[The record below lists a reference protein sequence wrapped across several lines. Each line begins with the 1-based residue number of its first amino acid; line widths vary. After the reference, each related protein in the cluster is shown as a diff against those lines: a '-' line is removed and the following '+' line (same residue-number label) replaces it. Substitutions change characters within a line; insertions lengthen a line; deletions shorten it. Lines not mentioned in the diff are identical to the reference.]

1 MTAPGSPL
9 VITALELLAST
20 IAFMV
25 FAPPAVDGERA
36 RFGTRVTSWTDSQVA
51 SAASHKGMS
60 TTYPLCLVQM
70 ELAAQLEACRAV
82 LTPDWA
88 PRDMNVEADD
98 LTNEDFS
105 KFTPGLRIHVD
116 MDTLPWLV
124 FPSLVREAREFY
136 AGVVADPARP
146 QGPARVWPG
155 ARPRARGK
163 RLRDTDP
170 W

>member
-1 MTAPGSPL
+1 
-9 VITALELLAST
+9 
-20 IAFMV
+20 
-25 FAPPAVDGERA
+25 
-36 RFGTRVTSWTDSQVA
+36 
-51 SAASHKGMS
+51 
-60 TTYPLCLVQM
+60 M
-70 ELAAQLEACRAV
+70 ELAAQLEAHRAV
-82 LTPDWA
+82 FTPDWA

-136 AGVVADPARP
+136 ADVVADLARP